1 MLGPGAVTEREEKES
16 GGSIIDHDVMQNE
29 RGGVLGPLCVL
40 KGVMNVPFLHTL
52 EEVARE

>member
-52 EEVARE
+52 DEVARE

>member
-1 MLGPGAVTEREEKES
+1 MLGPGAVTEREEKE
-16 GGSIIDHDVMQNE
+16 GGSSIIDHDVMQNE

-40 KGVMNVPFLHTL
+40 KGVMIVPFLHTL